1 VNTIQRPEVR
11 LKHSHIVKTTA
22 KSATTLTKHLADAFN
37 DIELSTTAVEQ
48 AFCALDDAATLV
60 EATQEQARIAKAASI
75 AIHTGNIPE
84 HGDSQLVRAAKRAKS
99 LADALERD
107 ISVEQEQLQDLAEVL
122 EHQSEKA
129 TSNFAR
135 CVKRAEY
142 LFGKF
147 MADGRGDISAVSKS
161 SIHAHPPA
169 HWAPFDLDFEYSKGS
184 RVLRGEEK
192 RFPREDTDAD
202 TLHATMVSD
211 VCTQT
216 LAQHGRA
223 DAAKAATAKST
234 VAEQDEAHAAALAA
248 EIKGS

>member
-22 KSATTLTKHLADAFN
+22 KSATNLTKHLADAFN
-37 DIELSTTAVEQ
+37 DIEISSTAVEQ

-84 HGDSQLVRAAKRAKS
+84 HGDSQLVLAAKRAKS
-99 LADALERD
+99 LADALDRD

-192 RFPREDTDAD
+192 RFPRETEC
-202 TLHATMVSD
+202 LLATMVHE
-211 VCTQT
+211 VCVKT
-216 LAQHGRA
+216 LAQHERA
-223 DAAKAATAKST
+223 DAAKAATAKSA
-234 VAEQDEAHAAALAA
+234 VAAHDEAHAAALAA